1 MDCLPV
7 PASLSSLGRPCWTH
21 FSTFPQ
27 LRVNQCIESQIP
39 SRLPPKPRP
48 PCTPPISLDQSLQVH
63 LQTRSI
69 MARNCISKLAR
80 LWPPSSHDHCLQV
93 HLQTSLDPHLQGNLQ
108 TGLITT
114 SHCNS
119 KLARSRHPTLSPNT
133 LDYGLLLHLQTCS
146 NRASQCISQF
156 TGSRC
161 GELVEQEG
169 RQPINDTPPHLV
181 WHPKV
186 ILQKERFCL
195 GERRK
200 RVRGYE
206 GIPGHDEPHKLCGSM
221 KAPQECVKPRAGKD
235 WVCILYNEMMS
246 IYPGVY
252 QIYTPC
258 RLVHLCMYI
267 YGDLDN
273 TCHGMM

>member
-1 MDCLPV
+1 MHRVSDPV
-7 PASLSSLGRPCWTH
+7 APPSQTMTSTYSSNLTRPEPPSSSPNSLDHG
-21 FSTFPQ
+21 PQ
-27 LRVNQCIESQIP
+27 LYF
-39 SRLPPKPRP
+39 
-48 PCTPPISLDQSLQVH
+48 
-63 LQTRSI
+63 QTCSI
-69 MARNCISKLAR
+69 MASKFAWSLS
-80 LWPPSSHDHCLQV
+80 PSASSN
-93 HLQTSLDPHLQGNLQ
+93 SLDPHLQGNLQ

-119 KLARSRHPTLSPNT
+119 KLARSRLPTLSPNT

-146 NRASQCISQF
+146 NSASQCIFEF

-181 WHPKV
+181 WHPEV

-206 GIPGHDEPHKLCGSM
+206 GIPGHDEPHKLRGSM